1 MAHNLATDKNGK
13 VAYFGAVVPAWHGL
27 GTTLDHVATAEEAI
41 IAAGLNYEVVK
52 YPLFAGIPPK
62 FQQLNENQ
70 VKPKKIAIDHRVA
83 TVRTDTNQILGIVGK
98 DYGILQNARAFD
110 FFDALVDRGAAIYHT
125 AGALGKGER
134 VWVLAKLPDYIRV
147 GTSDDVIEKYL
158 LIYHGHDGRTSVNIC
173 FTPVRVVC
181 QNTLQQAMV
190 RASNLIS
197 LSHTRNIEEKVKN
210 AYELLGLV
218 NKNSD
223 EMSKIYT
230 AMSKMKLNADGVD
243 DYLNAVWE
251 KVPGARKEEDLKE
264 GQTMLMSEKTY
275 DDVIEFYENGPGQ
288 KEKTANGT
296 LFGAYNA
303 ITGYTDHI
311 KSYNGDKL
319 KSLWFNGGQGIK
331 TAAYKTALEFLKQ

>member
-1 MAHNLATDKNGK
+1 
-13 VAYFGAVVPAWHGL
+13 
-27 GTTLDHVATAEEAI
+27 
-41 IAAGLNYEVVK
+41 
-52 YPLFAGIPPK
+52 
-62 FQQLNENQ
+62 
-70 VKPKKIAIDHRVA
+70 
-83 TVRTDTNQILGIVGK
+83 
-98 DYGILQNARAFD
+98 
-110 FFDALVDRGAAIYHT
+110 
-125 AGALGKGER
+125 
-134 VWVLAKLPDYIRV
+134 
-147 GTSDDVIEKYL
+147 
-158 LIYHGHDGRTSVNIC
+158 
-173 FTPVRVVC
+173 
-181 QNTLQQAMV
+181 MV

-197 LSHTRNIEEKVKN
+197 LSHTRNIEEKVKS

-230 AMSKMKLNADGVD
+230 AMAKMKLNSAGVD

-264 GQTMLMSEKTY
+264 GQSMLMSDKTY

-311 KSYNGDKL
+311 KNYNGDKL